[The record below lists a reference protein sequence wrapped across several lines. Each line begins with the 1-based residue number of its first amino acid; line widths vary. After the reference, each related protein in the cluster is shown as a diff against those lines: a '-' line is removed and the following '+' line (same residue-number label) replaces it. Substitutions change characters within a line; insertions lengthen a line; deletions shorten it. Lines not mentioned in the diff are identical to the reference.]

1 MAAKAREIAME
12 LGGLRLELD
21 LAHQESADARR
32 ALKNEQKLKEEA
44 EGLAASLARDVG
56 MLQREKMVLK
66 EQAKG
71 VALVTF
77 LLDVCS
83 RFSIAL

>member
-1 MAAKAREIAME
+1 ME

-44 EGLAASLARDVG
+44 EGLVA
-56 MLQREKMVLK
+56 
-66 EQAKG
+66 
-71 VALVTF
+71 ALVG
-77 LLDVCS
+77 DVHV
-83 RFSIAL
+83 L